1 MKARESLIGTRR
13 NLISMYK
20 FYSTVISKTFHTLL
34 LSQNFRLCTI
44 VTVPTLL
51 NAPKFKSTSV
61 VRHQNIVSSNI
72 TSR

>member
-20 FYSTVISKTFHTLL
+20 FYSTVISKTSHILL
-34 LSQNFRLCTI
+34 LSQNLRLCTV

-51 NAPKFKSTSV
+51 NGPEFKSTSV
-61 VRHQNIVSSNI
+61 V
-72 TSR
+72 